1 MKPLYAP
8 LLNPYYLLCLSL
20 FSLTAQS
27 AEWSIEP
34 SVSVREEY
42 NDNIRLTTLPHKSV
56 WGTSLTPAVN
66 FSSKT
71 EISEITGG
79 ARLNFYRY
87 SGEPNLDSNDQIFSL
102 LSKYKTERNTFG
114 LNGSYVRDSTLASE
128 LISTGVVQARKQR
141 GNLTLNPSWTTFASE
156 RTWFTLDYQLSR
168 VKYDDAAAAGLNDY
182 NNQTASVSAVHR
194 LSEQDQ
200 LSGTIYYSKYET
212 SPANFK
218 SNTTGLRLG
227 ITHDFSETFNGSLTL
242 GTRSTLSKSQ
252 QNALVCPAPVILC
265 QFGLVSFQVV
275 PFTTETRS
283 DGYTLN
289 ASLNKQFETTTLSGQ
304 ISREANP
311 SANGALVQADRIGFS
326 VANKFAPTLTGSVD
340 ASIYRS
346 RYIGNI
352 ITSSNSRYYTVGP
365 RLSWRMSEWWSLDT
379 GYTHSRQEYDNASA
393 AAATANS
400 AYVLVRYDWPKLAVS
415 R

>member
-1 MKPLYAP
+1 MKPMLTFR
-8 LLNPYYLLCLSL
+8 LNPFYLLCLSL

-56 WGTSLTPAVN
+56 WGTSLTPSVN

-71 EISEITGG
+71 EISEVTGG
-79 ARLNFYRY
+79 ARLNFNRY
-87 SGEPNLDSNDQIFSL
+87 SGEPTLDRNDQIFSL
-102 LSKYKTERNTFG
+102 VSKYKTERNTFG
-114 LNGSYVRDSTLASE
+114 LNGSYVHDSTQASE
-128 LISTGVVQARKQR
+128 LISTGVVLARKQR
-141 GNLTLNPSWTTFASE
+141 TNLTLNPSWTTFASE

-168 VKYDDAAAAGLNDY
+168 VKYEDSAATGLIDY
-182 NNQTASVSAVHR
+182 NNQTASLAAVHR

-200 LSGTIYYSKYET
+200 LSGTVYYSKYET

-218 SNTTGLRLG
+218 SNTSGLRLG
-227 ITHDFSETFNGSLTL
+227 ITHDFSETLTSSLTV
-242 GTRSTLSKSQ
+242 GARSTSSTSQ
-252 QNALVCPAPVILC
+252 QNALVCPAPIIFC
-265 QFGLVSFQVV
+265 QFGLIPYDVV
-275 PFTTETRS
+275 PFTTKTRS
-283 DGYTLN
+283 HGYTLN
-289 ASLNKQFETTTLSGQ
+289 ANLGKQFETTTLSGQ
-304 ISREANP
+304 VSREVNP
-311 SANGALVQADRIGFS
+311 SGNGALVQADRIGFS
-326 VANKFAPTLTGSVD
+326 LANKFSPTLTGALD

-346 RYIGNI
+346 RYLGNVI
-352 ITSSNSRYYTVGP
+352 SRSDSRYYTVGP

-379 GYTHSRQEYDNASA
+379 GYTHARQEYDNAGST
-393 AAATANS
+393 AATANS

>member
-42 NDNIRLTTLPHKSV
+42 NDNIHLTTLPHKSV

-79 ARLNFYRY
+79 ARLNFNRY

-114 LNGSYVRDSTLASE
+114 LNGSYVRDTTLASE
-128 LISTGVVQARKQR
+128 LISTGAVQARKQR

-168 VKYDDAAAAGLNDY
+168 VKYDDAAAAGLIDY

-227 ITHDFSETFNGSLTL
+227 ITHDFSETFTGALSL
-242 GTRSTLSKSQ
+242 GARSTLSKVQ
-252 QNALVCPAPVILC
+252 QNALVCPAPVFLC
-265 QFGLVSFQVV
+265 QFGFVPFEVV

-283 DGYTLN
+283 RGYTLN

-379 GYTHSRQEYDNASA
+379 GYTHSRQEYDNAST

>member
-79 ARLNFYRY
+79 ARLNFNRY
-87 SGEPNLDSNDQIFSL
+87 SGEPNLDSSDQIFSL

-114 LNGSYVRDSTLASE
+114 LNGSYVRDTTLASE

-168 VKYDDAAAAGLNDY
+168 VKYDDGAAAGLIDY

-227 ITHDFSETFNGSLTL
+227 ITHDFSETFNGALSL
-242 GTRSTLSKSQ
+242 GARSTLSKVQ

-265 QFGLVSFQVV
+265 QFGLVAFQVV

-283 DGYTLN
+283 HGYTLN

-311 SANGALVQADRIGFS
+311 SANGALVQADRIAFS
-326 VANKFAPTLTGSVD
+326 VANKFSPTLTGSVD

-352 ITSSNSRYYTVGP
+352 ITSSDSRYYTVGP

-379 GYTHSRQEYDNASA
+379 GYTHSRQEYDNAST

>member
-79 ARLNFYRY
+79 ARLNFNRY
-87 SGEPNLDSNDQIFSL
+87 SGEPNLDSSDQIFSL

-168 VKYDDAAAAGLNDY
+168 VKYDDAAAAGLIDY

-227 ITHDFSETFNGSLTL
+227 ITHDFSETFTGALSL
-242 GTRSTLSKSQ
+242 GARSTLSKSQ

-283 DGYTLN
+283 HGYTLN

-326 VANKFAPTLTGSVD
+326 VANKFAPTLTGSLD

-352 ITSSNSRYYTVGP
+352 ITSSDSRYYTVGP

-379 GYTHSRQEYDNASA
+379 GYTHSRQEYDNAST

>member
-168 VKYDDAAAAGLNDY
+168 VKYDDAAAAGLIDY

-194 LSEQDQ
+194 LSQQDQ

-252 QNALVCPAPVILC
+252 QNALVCPAPVFLC
-265 QFGLVSFQVV
+265 QFGFVPFEVV

-283 DGYTLN
+283 RGYTLN

-311 SANGALVQADRIGFS
+311 SANGALVQADRIGLS

-379 GYTHSRQEYDNASA
+379 GYTHSRHEYDNAST

-400 AYVLVRYDWPKLAVS
+400 AFVLVRYDWPKLAIS